1 MALFCRENQLV
12 QALDQEK
19 KSSKESSWFGDPRCK
34 LGSNA
39 RPNSRIQF
47 VGNESKLVPTNLE
60 LGPHLKWALVSQCC
74 WVGESYMN
82 TSGHLCHWSKYS
94 KTFCKVTL
102 YHSRKS
108 SHIFRVL
115 FLFFFKSPIFSLIAQ
130 KSITFAQNL
139 RNTLGF
145 PMVPKVKQGTHN

>member
-1 MALFCRENQLV
+1 
-12 QALDQEK
+12 
-19 KSSKESSWFGDPRCK
+19 
-34 LGSNA
+34 
-39 RPNSRIQF
+39 
-47 VGNESKLVPTNLE
+47 
-60 LGPHLKWALVSQCC
+60 
-74 WVGESYMN
+74 MN

-94 KTFCKVTL
+94 KTLCKVTL

-108 SHIFRVL
+108 SHIFTVL
-115 FLFFFKSPIFSLIAQ
+115 ILFYFKSPIFSLIVQ